1 MSERFD
7 SYLTQV
13 DAQIRWARVRPAL
26 RRELMGHLEEQRDT
40 CLADGMDE
48 SSAELEA
55 LRQMGDPVLIGR
67 QLDAVHRPQPQYVPL
82 LLAVVLVKIS
92 APAAMDK
99 CRDKL
104 LDLMGGQT
112 DFRAAFSAV
121 GRAVSG
127 QGAVGQALNDAY
139 TAVFGPQQ
147 TVPEGTA
154 DPAAYSAETTPGDVC
169 LTQQVLGFAY
179 ANPLTGTVTDRF
191 GYRQD
196 PGGSGTRFHY
206 GLDIAADEGAVITA
220 FASGTVTAVGDS
232 AELGNYVTVQHEGGF
247 ATLYAHCSR
256 INASSGQS
264 VRMGDPI
271 AEVGDTGDA
280 TGYHLHFELHQN
292 NIYLNPVYYVT

>member
-1 MSERFD
+1 MTNRPQTGRR
-7 SYLTQV
+7 YRT
-13 DAQIRWARVRPAL
+13 AAPARGKREQPAS
-26 RRELMGHLEEQRDT
+26 RRGDRH
-40 CLADGMDE
+40 
-48 SSAELEA
+48 
-55 LRQMGDPVLIGR
+55 LRQL
-67 QLDAVHRPQPQYVPL
+67 AVSGVV

-112 DFRAAFSAV
+112 DFR
-121 GRAVSG
+121 
-127 QGAVGQALNDAY
+127 
-139 TAVFGPQQ
+139 
-147 TVPEGTA
+147 
-154 DPAAYSAETTPGDVC
+154 AAYSAETTPGDVC

-256 INASSGQS
+256 ITASSGQQ
-264 VRMGDPI
+264 VRPGDPI
-271 AEVGDTGDA
+271 AEVGRTGNA
-280 TGYHLHFELHQN
+280 TGPHLHFELHKDGVYVN
-292 NIYLNPVYYVT
+292 PIYYYAAP

>member
-1 MSERFD
+1 MRDQSTADRAAVSD
-7 SYLTQV
+7 GGP
-13 DAQIRWARVRPAL
+13 ARGKREQPAS
-26 RRELMGHLEEQRDT
+26 RRGDRH
-40 CLADGMDE
+40 
-48 SSAELEA
+48 
-55 LRQMGDPVLIGR
+55 LRQL
-67 QLDAVHRPQPQYVPL
+67 AVSGVV

-127 QGAVGQALNDAY
+127 RAPWASLNDAY

-256 INASSGQS
+256 ITASSGPAGAARGPHRRGGPDRQRHGAAS
-264 VRMGDPI
+264 ALRAP
-271 AEVGDTGDA
+271 
-280 TGYHLHFELHQN
+280 
-292 NIYLNPVYYVT
+292 

>member
-1 MSERFD
+1 MTNRPQTGRR
-7 SYLTQV
+7 YRT
-13 DAQIRWARVRPAL
+13 AAPARGKREQPAS
-26 RRELMGHLEEQRDT
+26 RRGDRH
-40 CLADGMDE
+40 
-48 SSAELEA
+48 
-55 LRQMGDPVLIGR
+55 LRQL
-67 QLDAVHRPQPQYVPL
+67 AVSGVV

-206 GLDIAADEGAVITA
+206 GLDIAIFQIAVLLGFWVSWTVLRRRALAAPLWQVAGGAVLAAVWAA
-220 FASGTVTAVGDS
+220 FIVWTFAPP
-232 AELGNYVTVQHEGGF
+232 ELPLFV
-247 ATLYAHCSR
+247 
-256 INASSGQS
+256 
-264 VRMGDPI
+264 DP
-271 AEVGDTGDA
+271 ETGLR
-280 TGYHLHFELHQN
+280 G
-292 NIYLNPVYYVT
+292 IR

>member
-1 MSERFD
+1 MTNRPQTGRR
-7 SYLTQV
+7 YRT
-13 DAQIRWARVRPAL
+13 AAPARGKREQPAS
-26 RRELMGHLEEQRDT
+26 RRGDRH
-40 CLADGMDE
+40 
-48 SSAELEA
+48 
-55 LRQMGDPVLIGR
+55 LRQL
-67 QLDAVHRPQPQYVPL
+67 AVSGVV

-196 PGGSGTRFHY
+196 PGG
-206 GLDIAADEGAVITA
+206 
-220 FASGTVTAVGDS
+220 TVTAVGDS

-256 INASSGQS
+256 ITASSGQQ
-264 VRMGDPI
+264 VRPGDPI
-271 AEVGDTGDA
+271 AEVGRTGNA
-280 TGYHLHFELHQN
+280 TGPHLHFELHKDGVYVN
-292 NIYLNPVYYVT
+292 PIYYYAAP

>member
-1 MSERFD
+1 MTNRPQTGRR
-7 SYLTQV
+7 YRTGGP
-13 DAQIRWARVRPAL
+13 ARGKREQPAS
-26 RRELMGHLEEQRDT
+26 RRGDRH
-40 CLADGMDE
+40 
-48 SSAELEA
+48 
-55 LRQMGDPVLIGR
+55 LRQL
-67 QLDAVHRPQPQYVPL
+67 AVSGVV

-154 DPAAYSAETTPGDVC
+154 APAAYSAETTPGDVC

-247 ATLYAHCSR
+247 ATCMPHCSR
-256 INASSGQS
+256 ITASSGQQ
-264 VRMGDPI
+264 VRPGTPSPRWAGPATPRDRI
-271 AEVGDTGDA
+271 CTSSSIRTGCM
-280 TGYHLHFELHQN
+280 
-292 NIYLNPVYYVT
+292 

>member
-1 MSERFD
+1 MTNRPQTGRR
-7 SYLTQV
+7 YRT
-13 DAQIRWARVRPAL
+13 AAPARGKREQPAS
-26 RRELMGHLEEQRDT
+26 RRGDRH
-40 CLADGMDE
+40 
-48 SSAELEA
+48 
-55 LRQMGDPVLIGR
+55 LRQL
-67 QLDAVHRPQPQYVPL
+67 AVSGVV

-169 LTQQVLGFAY
+169 LTQQVLGFAM
-179 ANPLTGTVTDRF
+179 PTT
-191 GYRQD
+191 
-196 PGGSGTRFHY
+196 
-206 GLDIAADEGAVITA
+206 
-220 FASGTVTAVGDS
+220 
-232 AELGNYVTVQHEGGF
+232 
-247 ATLYAHCSR
+247 
-256 INASSGQS
+256 
-264 VRMGDPI
+264 
-271 AEVGDTGDA
+271 
-280 TGYHLHFELHQN
+280 
-292 NIYLNPVYYVT
+292 

>member
-1 MSERFD
+1 MTNRPQTGRR
-7 SYLTQV
+7 YRT
-13 DAQIRWARVRPAL
+13 AAPARGKREQPAS
-26 RRELMGHLEEQRDT
+26 RREDRH
-40 CLADGMDE
+40 
-48 SSAELEA
+48 
-55 LRQMGDPVLIGR
+55 LRQL
-67 QLDAVHRPQPQYVPL
+67 AVSGVV

-256 INASSGQS
+256 ITASSGQQ
-264 VRMGDPI
+264 VRPGDPI
-271 AEVGDTGDA
+271 AEVGRTGNA
-280 TGYHLHFELHQN
+280 TGPHLHFELHKDGVYVN
-292 NIYLNPVYYVT
+292 PIYYYAAP

>member
-1 MSERFD
+1 M
-7 SYLTQV
+7 
-13 DAQIRWARVRPAL
+13 
-26 RRELMGHLEEQRDT
+26 
-40 CLADGMDE
+40 
-48 SSAELEA
+48 
-55 LRQMGDPVLIGR
+55 
-67 QLDAVHRPQPQYVPL
+67 
-82 LLAVVLVKIS
+82 VLVKIS

-220 FASGTVTAVGDS
+220 TRRGCSGMGRLRSTAK
-232 AELGNYVTVQHEGGF
+232 
-247 ATLYAHCSR
+247 
-256 INASSGQS
+256 
-264 VRMGDPI
+264 
-271 AEVGDTGDA
+271 
-280 TGYHLHFELHQN
+280 
-292 NIYLNPVYYVT
+292 

>member
-1 MSERFD
+1 M
-7 SYLTQV
+7 
-13 DAQIRWARVRPAL
+13 
-26 RRELMGHLEEQRDT
+26 
-40 CLADGMDE
+40 
-48 SSAELEA
+48 
-55 LRQMGDPVLIGR
+55 
-67 QLDAVHRPQPQYVPL
+67 
-82 LLAVVLVKIS
+82 
-92 APAAMDK
+92 
-99 CRDKL
+99 
-104 LDLMGGQT
+104 
-112 DFRAAFSAV
+112 

-256 INASSGQS
+256 ITASSGQQ
-264 VRMGDPI
+264 VRPGDPI
-271 AEVGDTGDA
+271 AEVGRTGNA
-280 TGYHLHFELHQN
+280 TGPHLHFELHKDGVYVN
-292 NIYLNPVYYVT
+292 PIYYYAAP